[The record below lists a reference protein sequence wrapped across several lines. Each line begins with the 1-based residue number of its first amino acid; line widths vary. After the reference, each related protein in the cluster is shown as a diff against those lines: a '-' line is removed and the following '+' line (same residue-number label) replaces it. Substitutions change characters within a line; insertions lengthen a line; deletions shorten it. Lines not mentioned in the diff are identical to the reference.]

1 MKIVINEE
9 DYGRVVRTTHF
20 PNAYKIRTI
29 RPLHYWNEV
38 ECFGLDRENALRLQE
53 DLRLWRKEH
62 PV

>member
-1 MKIVINEE
+1 
-9 DYGRVVRTTHF
+9 
-20 PNAYKIRTI
+20 
-29 RPLHYWNEV
+29 LHYWNEV